1 MRMWVGVLLDN
12 TGFINVSQLQ
22 KHLLYI
28 IFLTG
33 LQQKSSLVNSP
44 QQALF
49 LPSLWTAQVT
59 GLEHLTITPE
69 PHWGGGGNQKGEG
82 HFCMKSYQNV
92 GWRTKTAGDWFPLG
106 GGGRA
111 GRFPRPNGQV
121 LKTHL
126 FSPWKPH
133 SPHLCNTHHSSHHK
147 LLPLVSTTS
156 WEAVMVWYS
165 VQWNQR
171 DPFH

>member
-1 MRMWVGVLLDN
+1 MRVGVLLDN

-69 PHWGGGGNQKGEG
+69 PH
-82 HFCMKSYQNV
+82 
-92 GWRTKTAGDWFPLG
+92 
-106 GGGRA
+106 
-111 GRFPRPNGQV
+111 
-121 LKTHL
+121 
-126 FSPWKPH
+126 
-133 SPHLCNTHHSSHHK
+133 
-147 LLPLVSTTS
+147 
-156 WEAVMVWYS
+156 
-165 VQWNQR
+165 
-171 DPFH
+171 